1 MQEIE
6 RKFTVDHEKWALI
19 PKPLPQRIVQ
29 GYLVREPEKTIRI
42 RTKGSKGYLTIKGKT
57 TGISREEFEYE
68 IPFSE
73 AEQLLTHF
81 AEKVLIKDRFEIKLE
96 QHLWDVDVF
105 HGKLEGL
112 IIAELELQ
120 REDETFSIPEWIKED
135 VSDNPNYYNSNLIDK
150 L

>member
-96 QHLWDVDVF
+96 QHLWEVDVF

>member
-19 PKPLPQRIVQ
+19 PKPIPLRIVQ

-68 IPFSE
+68 IPFTE
-73 AEQLLTHF
+73 AEYLLTHF
-81 AEKVLIKDRFEIKLE
+81 AVKVLIKDRFEIKLE
-96 QHLWDVDVF
+96 QHLWEVDVF

-112 IIAELELQ
+112 IIAELELKK
-120 REDETFSIPEWIKED
+120 EDETFSTPEWIKED
-135 VSDNPNYYNSNLIDK
+135 VSDNPRYYNANLVDE